1 MPQPPTKKLILV
13 VDDDQ
18 AIRDMV
24 GKALRAKGY
33 EVLLAADG
41 LEASE
46 VLGGMGGRPPD
57 LLICDVMMPNFDG
70 FTLAKL
76 VKAHAELRTMPII
89 FLTAKTQ
96 AKDLATGIS
105 LGARHYV
112 TKPFSIKDL
121 LDKVEKTVRQ

>member
-1 MPQPPTKKLILV
+1 MPQPQVKKLVLV
-13 VDDDQ
+13 ADDDQ

-24 GKALRAKGY
+24 GKALQVKGY
-33 EVLLAADG
+33 DVLLAKDG

-46 VLGGMGGRPPD
+46 LLAKKPD

-76 VKAHAELRTMPII
+76 IKGQAELRTMPII
-89 FLTAKTQ
+89 FLTAKAQ
-96 AKDLATGIS
+96 PKDLATGIA
-105 LGARHYV
+105 LGARHYL

-121 LDKVEKTVRQ
+121 LDKVEKTIRPVP

>member
-1 MPQPPTKKLILV
+1 MAQQPPTKKRILV

-18 AIRDMV
+18 AIRHMV
-24 GKALRAKGY
+24 GKALQAKGY
-33 EVLLAADG
+33 EVMLAKDG

-46 VLGGMGGRPPD
+46 MLGQKPD

-96 AKDLATGIS
+96 PKDLATGIS

-112 TKPFSIKDL
+112 TKPFSIVDL
-121 LDKVEKTVRQ
+121 LDKVEKTVKAP

>member
-1 MPQPPTKKLILV
+1 MPQAPLKKLVLV
-13 VDDDQ
+13 ADDDQ

-24 GKALRAKGY
+24 GKALKAKGY
-33 EVLLAADG
+33 EVILAKDG

-46 VLGGMGGRPPD
+46 LLGRKPD
-57 LLICDVMMPNFDG
+57 LFICDVMMPSFDG

-76 VKAHAELRTMPII
+76 VKGHEELRKMPII

-96 AKDLATGIS
+96 PKDLAQGIA
-105 LGARHYV
+105 LGARHYM

-121 LDKVEKTVRQ
+121 LDKVEKTLRP

>member
-1 MPQPPTKKLILV
+1 MPQPPTKKMVLV

-24 GKALRAKGY
+24 GKALKAKGY
-33 EVLLAADG
+33 DVTLARDG

-46 VLGGMGGRPPD
+46 ILGGTQRPPD

-76 VKAHAELRTMPII
+76 VKNHAELRTMPII

-121 LDKVEKTVRQ
+121 LDKVEKTLRP

>member
-1 MPQPPTKKLILV
+1 MFPKAPSKKRVLV

-18 AIRDMV
+18 TIRDMV
-24 GKALRAKGY
+24 GKALQAKGY
-33 EVLLAADG
+33 DVLLAKDG

-46 VLGGMGGRPPD
+46 LLGRKPD

-70 FTLAKL
+70 FTLARL
-76 VKAHAELRTMPII
+76 VKAHDELRSMPII
-89 FLTAKTQ
+89 FLTARTQ
-96 AKDLATGIS
+96 IKDVATGIS

-121 LDKVEKTVRQ
+121 LDKVEKTIPSA

>member
-1 MPQPPTKKLILV
+1 MPQPPKKLVLV
-13 VDDDQ
+13 ADDDQ

-24 GKALRAKGY
+24 GKALTAKGY
-33 EVLLAADG
+33 DVLLAKDG

-46 VLGGMGGRPPD
+46 LLARRPE

-70 FTLAKL
+70 FTLARL
-76 VKAHAELRTMPII
+76 VKTHPELRAMPII

-96 AKDLATGIS
+96 PKDLATGIS

-121 LDKVEKTVRQ
+121 LDKVEKSIRSA

>member
-1 MPQPPTKKLILV
+1 MPQPPQKKLVLV

-24 GKALRAKGY
+24 GKALQAKGY
-33 EVLLAADG
+33 EVLLAKDG

-46 VLGGMGGRPPD
+46 MLGKRPD

-76 VKAHAELRTMPII
+76 VKTHAELRAMPII

-96 AKDLATGIS
+96 PKDLATGIS

-121 LDKVEKTVRQ
+121 LDKVEKTVRPVP

>member
-1 MPQPPTKKLILV
+1 MPQPPKKLVLV

-24 GKALRAKGY
+24 GKALTAKGY
-33 EVLLAADG
+33 DVLLAKDG

-46 VLGGMGGRPPD
+46 LLPRRPE

-70 FTLAKL
+70 FTLARL
-76 VKAHAELRTMPII
+76 VKTHPELRAMPII
-89 FLTAKTQ
+89 FLTAKAQ
-96 AKDLATGIS
+96 PKDMATGIS

-121 LDKVEKTVRQ
+121 LEKVEKSIRPA